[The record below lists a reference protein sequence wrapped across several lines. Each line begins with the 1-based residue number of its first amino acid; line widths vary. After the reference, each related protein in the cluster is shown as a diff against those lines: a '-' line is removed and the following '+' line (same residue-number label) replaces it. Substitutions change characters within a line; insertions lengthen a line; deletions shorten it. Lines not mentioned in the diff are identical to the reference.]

1 MTRPSAVQAPAW
13 VGAGG
18 GHDTSLMAKALAG
31 LFCAGATLA
40 LLTVVLPRSQD
51 FDEIGMLA
59 VVGNAYVIAALLY
72 RLADRLS
79 PRMLR
84 PALAWG
90 STLITAVAYFSAESP
105 SPLVFFY
112 LWVFLYAS
120 YFFTR
125 PETVAQVAYVGAAYA
140 ALLAM
145 APPASGTAAWW
156 VVGMGALV
164 VAAVL
169 IGAMRRRT
177 DVLIEQLY
185 DAARTDP
192 LTGLLNR
199 RGFRDLLDL
208 ELERAR
214 RGEGCVAV
222 VVGDIDHFKEVND
235 RGGHHV
241 GDAAL
246 QRTARIL
253 DEDKRQLDVVARVGG
268 EEFTLI
274 LPDTD
279 APGALAIA
287 ERLRCRFQREFA
299 ADTVPLTICFG
310 IAAYPAD
317 GETAG
322 ALLRAGD
329 AALYGAKAGGRN
341 RSVIHSLAL
350 RELVTRSGVGV
361 DIEGER
367 YVGVVRDL
375 AEALDLRFSG
385 SARHSETVGRYAEMM
400 AVELGMPQ
408 ERVAR
413 VRLAGILHDIGKVA
427 VPDAIL
433 HKPGK
438 PTEEEWATI
447 RRHPEL
453 GAQILEHPSLTDVRR
468 WVAAHHERP
477 DGKGYPL
484 GLSGTAIPVEAR
496 ILAVA
501 DAYEAMTSDRSY
513 RASIGHEAARA
524 ELQRF
529 AGSQFDPAVV
539 EALRTVVGRES
550 ERARTLALRPGAL
563 VAEHARTPVAG

>member
-1 MTRPSAVQAPAW
+1 
-13 VGAGG
+13 
-18 GHDTSLMAKALAG
+18 
-31 LFCAGATLA
+31 
-40 LLTVVLPRSQD
+40 
-51 FDEIGMLA
+51 
-59 VVGNAYVIAALLY
+59 
-72 RLADRLS
+72 
-79 PRMLR
+79 
-84 PALAWG
+84 
-90 STLITAVAYFSAESP
+90 
-105 SPLVFFY
+105 
-112 LWVFLYAS
+112 
-120 YFFTR
+120 
-125 PETVAQVAYVGAAYA
+125 
-140 ALLAM
+140 
-145 APPASGTAAWW
+145 
-156 VVGMGALV
+156 
-164 VAAVL
+164 
-169 IGAMRRRT
+169 MRRRT

-199 RGFRDLLDL
+199 RGFRELLDL

-235 RGGHHV
+235 RCGHHV

-253 DEDKRQLDVVARVGG
+253 DEDRRRIDVAARVGG
-268 EEFTLI
+268 EEFTMI

-279 APGALAIA
+279 AQGGLAIA
-287 ERLRCRFQREFA
+287 ERLRCLFQREFA

-310 IAAYPAD
+310 VAAYPGDA
-317 GETAG
+317 ETAG

-329 AALYGAKAGGRN
+329 AALYGAKADGRN
-341 RSVIHSLAL
+341 RSVIHSPAL
-350 RELVTRSGVGV
+350 REMVGACGVGM

-367 YVGVVRDL
+367 YVGVVREL

-400 AVELGMPQ
+400 AEELGLPK

-433 HKPGK
+433 HKPGR
-438 PTEEEWATI
+438 PTEQEWATI

-453 GAQILEHPSLTDVRR
+453 GAQILDHPSLTDVRS

-484 GLSGTAIPVEAR
+484 GLPGTAIPPEAR

-529 AGSQFDPAVV
+529 AASQFDPTVV
-539 EALRTVVGRES
+539 EALEAVLRRES
-550 ERARTLALRPGAL
+550 ARAGA
-563 VAEHARTPVAG
+563 PVAG

>member
-1 MTRPSAVQAPAW
+1 M
-13 VGAGG
+13 GAGA
-18 GHDTSLMAKALAG
+18 GHAADLMAKMLAS
-31 LFCAGATLA
+31 LFFAGATLA
-40 LLTVVLPRSQD
+40 LLTMVLPRSEA
-51 FDEIGMLA
+51 FDEMGMLA
-59 VVGNAYVIAALLY
+59 VVANAYVVAALLY
-72 RLADRLS
+72 WRADRLS
-79 PRMLR
+79 PAILR
-84 PALAWG
+84 PALVWG
-90 STLITAVAYFSAESP
+90 SSLITAVAYFSAESP

-125 PETVAQVAYVGAAYA
+125 PETIAQIAYVGVAYA
-140 ALLAM
+140 ALLAVS
-145 APPASGTAAWW
+145 PPPTGTAAWW
-156 VVGMGALV
+156 VVGMGTLV
-164 VAAVL
+164 VAAIL
-169 IGAMRRRT
+169 IGAMRGRT
-177 DVLIEQLY
+177 DVLIEQLF

-214 RGEGCVAV
+214 RAEGCVTVLVA
-222 VVGDIDHFKEVND
+222 DIDHFKEVND
-235 RGGHHV
+235 RSGHHV

-246 QRTARIL
+246 QRTARTL
-253 DEDKRQLDVVARVGG
+253 DEGKRQIDVVARVGG

-279 APGALAIA
+279 APEGMAIA
-287 ERLRCRFQREFA
+287 ERLRCQFQREFA
-299 ADTVPLTICFG
+299 AETVPLTICFG
-310 IAAYPAD
+310 IATFPVD

-329 AALYGAKAGGRN
+329 AALYGAKAAGRN
-341 RSVIHSLAL
+341 RSVVHSPAL
-350 RELVTRSGVGV
+350 REMVAREGVGG
-361 DIEGER
+361 DLEGER
-367 YVGVVRDL
+367 YVTVVRDL

-400 AVELGMPQ
+400 AEELGLPE

-413 VRLAGILHDIGKVA
+413 IRLAGILHDIGKVA

-433 HKPGK
+433 HKPGR
-438 PTEEEWATI
+438 PTKEEWATI

-453 GAQILEHPSLTDVRR
+453 GAQILEHPSLTDVGR

-484 GLSGTAIPVEAR
+484 GLSDTAIPLEAR

-513 RASIGHEAARA
+513 RDSIGQEAARA

-539 EALRTVVGRES
+539 EALQAVLRRES
-550 ERARTLALRPGAL
+550 ARASALASRPGAPG
-563 VAEHARTPVAG
+563 AEHERTPLAS